1 MIEIS
6 AESACF
12 LYLLI
17 ALSTIISIWL
27 FQRKKGGEQA
37 GNTAYSKTF
46 TCEFCMVRFMGDT
59 MKPFV
64 RCPECHSLNKNLSK
78 KK

>member
-1 MIEIS
+1 MIVIS

-12 LYLLI
+12 LYLII
-17 ALSTIISIWL
+17 ALSVIISLWL
-27 FQRKKGGEQA
+27 LQRKKGSVQA
-37 GNTAYSKTF
+37 SHMSYSKTF
-46 TCEFCMVRFMGDT
+46 TCEFCAVRFMGDT

-78 KK
+78 KA